1 MMLSRSHV
9 MHRQAAVSAKPLV
22 GKLRTA
28 HVVAAVAGA
37 RHINSKMVKQLDGPA
52 DVTSFVEDLNVKYEK
67 VHKAF
72 EDNFWATKMNLKG
85 CSSDALS
92 KTKTDYDSFLADPA
106 NLKAVKE
113 QLQRS
118 DLSAE
123 QRKVLQVLER
133 TFKCYITE
141 DPAAG
146 SLKEKLNDAEAKL
159 AQARNTMNLG
169 YTDVESGSFKAAS
182 SVQLRNLMRVAEQED
197 TRKSAYEGLRS
208 VGPFVADSF
217 LGIVKDRNK
226 LARLLGYEDF
236 YDYKVT
242 AAEGFGKRR
251 LFEILDDLEVK
262 TRPIMEE
269 ARKRL
274 AKEKGESALLP
285 HNISHAL
292 AGDTT
297 KATDPYFPFEDAVD
311 VWGRTF
317 AALGIKYEGSVMTL
331 DLCDRQG
338 KYSNGFCHWPQPAW
352 RKSDGTWVP
361 AHANFTSLATPNQ
374 LGSGKT
380 ALETL
385 LHEGGH
391 AAHFANVDQ
400 HSPFFSQERAPTSV
414 AYAENQSMFLDS
426 IANDAAWL
434 GRYAVSREGSVM
446 PWSVVEQLIA
456 DTHPYEVFQV
466 RAMLAVPYFEKAL
479 YEMPEDQLTSE
490 ALQSLADDIETKV
503 QGGLSPRPLLSVPH
517 ILADESS
524 CYYHGY
530 VLAEMSVHQTRDHF
544 LEKYC
549 AIVDNP
555 QVGAD
560 LTSVYWR
567 PGNWAMF
574 LDLVQQ
580 LTGKPLVADA
590 WVAKLKVPTD
600 DLLAKEKQEYEAA
613 VKAGP
618 KSEPGSEFDLG
629 MRVRLVHGD
638 EEISDSQTD
647 GGFQQACAKFKTW
660 VRQHYLEGKQQ

>member
-1 MMLSRSHV
+1 
-9 MHRQAAVSAKPLV
+9 
-22 GKLRTA
+22 
-28 HVVAAVAGA
+28 
-37 RHINSKMVKQLDGPA
+37 MVQQLDGPTE
-52 DVTSFVEDLNVKYEK
+52 VTNFISDLNNKYEK

-72 EDNFWATKMNLKG
+72 EDNFWATKMNLQG
-85 CSSDALS
+85 CSSEALAR
-92 KTKTDYDSFLADPA
+92 TKTDYDSFLADPV

-113 QLQRS
+113 QLQRG
-118 DLSAE
+118 DLSEE
-123 QRKVLQVLER
+123 QRKVLGVLER
-133 TFKCYITE
+133 TFGCYITE
-141 DPAAG
+141 DPAAAA
-146 SLKEKLNDAEAKL
+146 LKARLNEAEAAL
-159 AQARNTMNLG
+159 AEARNTMQLG
-169 YTDVESGSFKAAS
+169 YSDPESGAFTTAS
-182 SVQLRNLMRVAEQED
+182 SVQLRNLMRVAEGEA
-197 TRKSAYEGLRS
+197 TRRSAYEGLRS
-208 VGPFVADSF
+208 IGPFVSEKF
-217 LGIVKDRNK
+217 LGIIKDRNK
-226 LARLLGYEDF
+226 LARLLGFEDF

-242 AAEGFGKRR
+242 AAEGFGKTR
-251 LFEILDDLEVK
+251 LFEILDDLEAK
-262 TRPIMEE
+262 TRPIMEA
-269 ARKRL
+269 ARQRL
-274 AKEKGESALLP
+274 AKEKGPAALEP
-285 HNISHAL
+285 HNISQAL

-317 AALGIKYEGSVMTL
+317 AGLGISYKGSVMTL
-331 DLCDRQG
+331 DLCDRRG

-352 RKSDGTWVP
+352 RKADGGWVP
-361 AHANFTSLATPNQ
+361 AHANFTSLASVQPAWRKADGGWVPAHANFTSLASPDQ

-426 IANDAAWL
+426 LAGDGAWL
-434 GRYAVSREGSVM
+434 GRYAVSRQGEVM
-446 PWSVVEQLIA
+446 PWSVVQQMVE

-479 YEMPEDQLTSE
+479 YELPEDQLTVE
-490 ALQSLADDIETKV
+490 ALQALADQIEAKV

-544 LEKYC
+544 IEKYGH
-549 AIVDNP
+549 IVDNP
-555 QVGAD
+555 QVGND
-560 LTSVYWR
+560 LTSVYWQ
-567 PGNWAMF
+567 PGNGSMF

-580 LTGKPLVADA
+580 LTGKPLLADA
-590 WVAKLKVPTD
+590 WVAKLQLPTQQ
-600 DLLAKEKQEYEAA
+600 LLAKQQQDYEAA

-618 KSEPGSEFDLG
+618 KFKTGSEIDIG

-638 EEISDSQTD
+638 EVISDSETD
-647 GGFQQACAKFKTW
+647 GGFQGACAKFKAW
-660 VRQHYLEGKQQ
+660 VRQQYFAGKDDMAA